1 MMKTLAVLLLLISF
15 MFCENSFSQGR
26 SNNEGLVQF
35 SGVMLDHDSLIPI
48 PFASIMIVNT
58 HRGTVSD
65 YYGFFS
71 FVAREG
77 DTIEFSSL
85 GYKKAYF
92 VIPDSLTDNKY
103 SIIQRM
109 LRDTIQLQ
117 EAIIYPWPSREQ
129 FREAFLKLQVPDDDL
144 ERAKRNLAMEE
155 LRERAR
161 HMPMD
166 GSMNFRNTMHSEYTR
181 LYSAGQLPMNN
192 LLNPLAW
199 ASFIKAWKN
208 GDFKIQNE

>member
-1 MMKTLAVLLLLISF
+1 VFLLFCSLI
-15 MFCENSFSQGR
+15 FCESSFSQER
-26 SNNEGLVQF
+26 NSNEGLVQF
-35 SGVMLDHDSLIPI
+35 SGVILAQDSLTPI
-48 PFASIMIVNT
+48 PYASIMIVNT

-71 FVAREG
+71 FVAREK
-77 DTIEFSSL
+77 DTIEFSTL

-92 VIPDSLTDNKY
+92 VIPDSLTDSKY
-103 SIIQRM
+103 SMIQM
-109 LRDTIQLQ
+109 MVRDTVMLQ
-117 EAIIYPWPSREQ
+117 EAVIYPWPSREQ

-144 ERAKRNLAMEE
+144 ERAKRNLAMEQ
-155 LRERAR
+155 LRERAKQ
-161 HMPMD
+161 MPMD
-166 GSMNFRNTMHSEYTR
+166 GSMNFRNAMRSEYTR

-199 ASFIKAWKN
+199 ASFIKSWKN

>member
-1 MMKTLAVLLLLISF
+1 MRALPVFFLFFSLLFYNISYTQ
-15 MFCENSFSQGR
+15 NRTG
-26 SNNEGLVQF
+26 NERLVQF
-35 SGVMLDHDSLIPI
+35 SGVIISSDSLTPI
-48 PFASIMIVNT
+48 PFATVIIVGT

-71 FVAREG
+71 FVARER

-92 VIPDSLTDNKY
+92 VIPDTLFENKY
-103 SIIQRM
+103 SIIQM
-109 LRDTIQLQ
+109 MERDTILLK
-117 EAIIYPWPSREQ
+117 EAIVYPWPSREQ
-129 FREAFLKLQVPDDDL
+129 FREAFLTLKVPDDDL
-144 ERAKRNLAMEE
+144 ERAKKNLAIEE

-161 HMPMD
+161 NMPND
-166 GSMNFRNTMHSEYTR
+166 GSMSFRHTMRQEYTR

>member
-1 MMKTLAVLLLLISF
+1 MKALPVLLLVLSLVLSKQSF
-15 MFCENSFSQGR
+15 AQG
-26 SNNEGLVQF
+26 SGANDGLVQF
-35 SGVMLDHDSLIPI
+35 SGVILAQDSLTPI

-71 FVAREG
+71 FVARER
-77 DTIEFSSL
+77 DTIEFSSV

-103 SIIQRM
+103 SIIQM
-109 LRDTIQLQ
+109 MVRDTILLQ
-117 EAIIYPWPSREQ
+117 ETVIYPWPSREQ

-144 ERAKRNLAMEE
+144 ERAKRNLAMEQ

-161 HMPMD
+161 QMPMD
-166 GSMNFRNTMHSEYTR
+166 GSMNFRHAMHSEYTR

-208 GDFKIQNE
+208 GDFKIEGE